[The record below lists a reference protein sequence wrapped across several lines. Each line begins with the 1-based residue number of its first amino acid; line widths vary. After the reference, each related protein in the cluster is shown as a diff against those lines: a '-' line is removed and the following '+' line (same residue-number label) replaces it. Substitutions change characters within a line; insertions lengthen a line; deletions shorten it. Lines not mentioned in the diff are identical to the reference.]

1 MALVGI
7 IFLFGIVGY
16 MAIERWSFF
25 DALYMTVITLTTVG
39 FMEVHPLSSA
49 GRVFTMIL
57 IVTGVASFLLLA
69 TSFVEYVIGGSLTG
83 FLRTRRMQQTIGG
96 LSGHFIVCGYGRV
109 GEQVVKDLR
118 LQGKRVVV
126 VEDNQTRVGDVG
138 LHHPMVVG
146 DATDEGVL
154 ARAGIG
160 RAEGLVAATGEDTAN
175 IVVTLTARA
184 MNPKLVIVARAD
196 SDASE
201 PKLRRAGATH
211 VISPY
216 RIAGRRIATQ
226 LLHPSVSDFLDLVMH
241 TGALELWMKEVAISD
256 GSELVGR
263 TLHEARLREGLGIN
277 VLAVA
282 GLIDGEMITTP
293 PDTYVVRDGD
303 RLIVL
308 GTNEQ
313 LGELAR
319 LAATR

>member
-1 MALVGI
+1 MALMGV
-7 IFLFGIVGY
+7 IFLFGLVGY
-16 MAIERWSFF
+16 VAIERWSLF

-39 FMEVHPLSSA
+39 FMEVHPLSPA
-49 GRVFTMIL
+49 GRVFTMVL
-57 IVTGVASFLLLA
+57 IVTGVAAFLFLA
-69 TSFVEYVIGGSLTG
+69 TAFVEYVIGGSLTG
-83 FLRTRRMQQTIGG
+83 FLRTRHMQQTISG

-126 VEDNQTRVGDVG
+126 VEENTARVSDVG
-138 LHHPMVVG
+138 THHPMVLG

-226 LLHPSVSDFLDLVMH
+226 LLHPNVSDFLDLVMH
-241 TGALELWMKEVAISD
+241 TGALELWMKEVAVAE
-256 GSELVGR
+256 GSEMVNR
-263 TLHEARLREGLGIN
+263 TLEETRVREELGVN

-282 GLIDGEMITTP
+282 GLIDKEMITTP
-293 PDTYVVRDGD
+293 PDSYVVRGGD

-313 LGELAR
+313 LAK
-319 LAATR
+319 LAAMAGAH